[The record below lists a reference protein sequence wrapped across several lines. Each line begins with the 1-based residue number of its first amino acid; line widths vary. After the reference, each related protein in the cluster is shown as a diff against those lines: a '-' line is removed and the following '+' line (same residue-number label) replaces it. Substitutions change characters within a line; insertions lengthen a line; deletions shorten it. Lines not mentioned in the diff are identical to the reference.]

1 MKKWLAALV
10 FFSLSLSAFGAQDG
24 VELFGYF
31 ESQAMGADI
40 KNEFLLLYSNKLR
53 VDLKSSLSEKVTF
66 AANFDYITF
75 HGKTEWNILD
85 FLPSAATA
93 EVPAG
98 MESFYV
104 LPFSD
109 RHFLDNAYLKLSFKH
124 FDLTVGKQQI
134 SLGTGYVWNPTDV
147 FNIKELFD
155 PTYEQPGHNALR
167 LDVPLGSMYTLTALF
182 SPEDTWK
189 NSAKLIQLKGR
200 ISHFDYSLIRIEKIW
215 RFHDYTQFD
224 DENMNFLELP
234 GKRKLLGA
242 STAGELLGLGVWA
255 EYAYSWMEYS
265 EDFQEYA
272 AGDFSE
278 LVVGTDYTF
287 NFQTYMMIEYYRNTL
302 GKTDYEQYN
311 LNDWMRMI
319 TLEQKAISRDQ
330 IYVFF
335 QHPATDLMS
344 VGISTIYSISD
355 NSLALVP
362 TLSYSL
368 SDNVEIFAYL
378 NFNIGKEGKV
388 FAKNMGNGGMI
399 RARVYF

>member
-1 MKKWLAALV
+1 MKRWLSVLV
-10 FFSLSLSAFGAQDG
+10 FFFLSLSAVAAQDS

-40 KNEFLLLYSNKLR
+40 KDEFLLLYSNKLR

-85 FLPSAATA
+85 FLPPDVIA

-109 RHFLDNAYLKLSFKH
+109 RHFLDNAYLKLSFRH

-167 LDVPLGSMYTLTALF
+167 LDVPLGSMYTLTTLF

-189 NSAKLIQLKGR
+189 NSAKLIQIKGR
-200 ISHFDYSLIRIEKIW
+200 ISHFDYSLTGIEKVW

-224 DENMNFLELP
+224 FVNMNFLELP

-255 EYAYSWMEYS
+255 EYAYNWMENS
-265 EDFQEYA
+265 EDFC
-272 AGDFSE
+272 E

-287 NFQTYMMIEYYRNTL
+287 NFQSYLMIEYYRNTL

-319 TLEQKAISRDQ
+319 ALEQKAISRDQ
-330 IYVFF
+330 IYVFI

-362 TLSYSL
+362 TLNYSF

-378 NFNIGKEGKV
+378 NFNFGKEGKV
-388 FAKNMGNGGMI
+388 FAKTMGNGGMI

>member
-1 MKKWLAALV
+1 MKKWLSVLV
-10 FFSLSLSAFGAQDG
+10 FLSLGLSAHAAQDSI
-24 VELFGYF
+24 ELFGYF

-85 FLPSAATA
+85 FLPSDVIA
-93 EVPAG
+93 EAPAG
-98 MESFYV
+98 VESFFV

-109 RHFLDNAYLKLSFKH
+109 RHFLDNAYIKLSFKY

-155 PTYEQPGHNALR
+155 PAYEQPGHNALR
-167 LDVPLGSMYTLTALF
+167 LDVPLGSMYTLTTLF

-189 NSAKLIQLKGR
+189 NSAKLIQIKGR
-200 ISHFDYSLIRIEKIW
+200 ISHFDYSLTGIEKVW

-224 DENMNFLELP
+224 FANMNFLELP

-255 EYAYSWMEYS
+255 EYAYNWMENF
-265 EDFQEYA
+265 EDFY
-272 AGDFSE
+272 E

-319 TLEQKAISRDQ
+319 ALEQKAISRDQ
-330 IYVFF
+330 IYVFI
-335 QHPATDLMS
+335 QHPVADLLS
-344 VGISTIYSISD
+344 VGISTICSISD
-355 NSLALVP
+355 NSFALVP
-362 TLSYSL
+362 TLNYSL
-368 SDNVEIFAYL
+368 SDNVEVFAYL
-378 NFNIGKEGKV
+378 NINFGKEGKV
-388 FAKNMGNGGMI
+388 FAKNMGNGGVI

>member
-1 MKKWLAALV
+1 MKKWLAVLV
-10 FFSLSLSAFGAQDG
+10 FFSLSLSAAAAQDS

-31 ESQAMGADI
+31 ESQAMGASI

-66 AANFDYITF
+66 AANFDYITY

-85 FLPSAATA
+85 FLRSDVIA

-98 MESFYV
+98 AESFFV

-109 RHFLDNAYLKLSFKH
+109 RHFLDNAYIKLSFKS

-167 LDVPLGSMYTLTALF
+167 LDVPLGSMYTLTTLF

-189 NSAKLIQLKGR
+189 NSAKLIQIKGR
-200 ISHFDYSLIRIEKIW
+200 ISHFDYSLTGIEKVW

-224 DENMNFLELP
+224 FANMNFLELP

-255 EYAYSWMEYS
+255 EYAYNWMENS
-265 EDFQEYA
+265 EDFY
-272 AGDFSE
+272 E

-287 NFQTYMMIEYYRNTL
+287 NFQTYIMVEYYRNTL
-302 GKTDYEQYN
+302 GKTNYEQYN

-319 TLEQKAISRDQ
+319 ALEQKAISRDQ
-330 IYVFF
+330 IYVFI
-335 QHPATDLMS
+335 QHPAADLLS

-355 NSLALVP
+355 NSFALAP
-362 TLSYSL
+362 TLNYSL
-368 SDNVEIFAYL
+368 SDNVEVFAYL
-378 NFNIGKEGKV
+378 NINFGREGKV
-388 FAKNMGNGGMI
+388 FAKNIGNGGVI

>member
-1 MKKWLAALV
+1 MKRWLAVLV
-10 FFSLSLSAFGAQDG
+10 FLSLSLSVHAAQDSI
-24 VELFGYF
+24 ELFGYF
-31 ESQAMGADI
+31 ESQATGADI
-40 KNEFLLLYSNKLR
+40 KNEFLLLFSNKLR

-75 HGKTEWNILD
+75 HGKKEWDILD
-85 FLPSAATA
+85 FLSSDVIA
-93 EVPAG
+93 EVPPG
-98 MESFYV
+98 METFYV

-109 RHFLDNAYLKLSFKH
+109 RHFLDNAYIKLSFKS

-147 FNIKELFD
+147 FNINELFD

-167 LDVPLGSMYTLTALF
+167 LDVPLGSRYTLTTLF

-189 NSAKLIQLKGR
+189 NSAKLIQIKGR
-200 ISHFDYSLIRIEKIW
+200 ISHFDYSLIGIEKVW

-224 DENMNFLELP
+224 FVNMNFLELP

-255 EYAYSWMEYS
+255 EYAYNWMENS
-265 EDFQEYA
+265 EDFY
-272 AGDFSE
+272 E

-287 NFQTYMMIEYYRNTL
+287 NFQTYMMVEYYRNTL
-302 GKTDYEQYN
+302 GKTGYEQYN

-330 IYVFF
+330 IYVLI
-335 QHPATDLMS
+335 QHPAADLLS

-355 NSLALVP
+355 NSFALVP
-362 TLSYSL
+362 TLNYSL
-368 SDNVEIFAYL
+368 SDNVEVFAYL
-378 NFNIGKEGKV
+378 NINFGKEGKV
-388 FAKNMGNGGMI
+388 FGKNMGNGGVI